1 MKTTLLAWL
10 TKRRLEDPAPGL
22 HDSHRLAVSRRA
34 RLGRRFGQWFVRT
47 PHIRDHVPARSRPA
61 LYFESLYNVGAGGFL
76 ALFLLTPVAL
86 KTVVDG
92 SAEHLALFSAMFG
105 GSSLLSPLVSYCGRR
120 IKMRSLV
127 VYPCLAVAACL
138 LATASPVGGATFF
151 TLAVGSAFVV
161 RVFPRVAEM
170 NMYRVVYSPTHRGS
184 AVGWLK
190 ALSAI
195 AMLSVTLF
203 GYWWFSFQPSLY
215 WVVYCLV
222 AVLLVVGAWSYSHIP
237 IPRRN
242 LFARP
247 DAIAPH
253 RAFWQGLRLFLDD
266 GRFVLYQFGFAL
278 AGFAN
283 HMALIFVAEILRED
297 VIGTRTAETLLP
309 PPFDYLVFTYWGLDW
324 QTAVSLIV
332 GLIIALLPALLM
344 MTSALFWGRFL
355 DRVNPMI
362 GRTVFNLFQAAAYG
376 FHAYGGYTLQIWPF
390 LVGTSLH
397 AIGNGGGTIN
407 WLTGSLYFAKPE
419 RVSLYNA
426 VHVALTGLRGLIA
439 PICGLYL
446 IGAEGLGL
454 GPGIFVVAVVLSLA
468 GASVMLFQ
476 GLTDPGPREGRESR
490 RTPSH

>member
-1 MKTTLLAWL
+1 MKTTLLASL
-10 TKRRLEDPAPGL
+10 LKRRLENRTRSQR
-22 HDSHRLAVSRRA
+22 DSGRSAASRGA
-34 RLGRRFGQWFVRT
+34 GVARRFGRWFART
-47 PHIRDHVPARSRPA
+47 PLVRDHVPARSRPA
-61 LYFESLYNVGAGGFL
+61 LYFESLYNVGSGAFL

-92 SAEHLALFSAMFG
+92 TAEHLALFSAMFG

-120 IKMRSLV
+120 ITMRSLV
-127 VYPCLAVAACL
+127 VYPSLAVAGCL
-138 LATASPVGGATFF
+138 LATASPVGGVTFF
-151 TLAVGSAFVV
+151 TVAVGSAFVV

-170 NMYRVVYSPTHRGS
+170 NMYRIVYPPTHRGS

-215 WVVYCLV
+215 WVLYCLV
-222 AVLLVVGAWSYSHIP
+222 AVLLVVAAWSYKQIP

-247 DAIAPH
+247 DSIAPH
-253 RAFWQGLRLFLDD
+253 RAFWQGLRIFLDD
-266 GRFVLYQFGFAL
+266 RRFVLYQFGFAL

-283 HMALIFVAEILRED
+283 HMALVFVAEVLRED
-297 VIGTRTAETLLP
+297 VIGTRTHETLLP
-309 PPFDYLVFTYWGLDW
+309 PPFDYLVFTYWGLEW
-324 QTAVSLIV
+324 QTVVSLIV
-332 GLIIALLPALLM
+332 GLIIALVPALLM
-344 MTSALFWGRFL
+344 MTSALYWGRFL

-362 GRTVFNLFQAAAYG
+362 GRTVFNLFQAAAYA
-376 FHAYGGYTLQIWPF
+376 FHAYGGLTLQIWPF

-439 PICGLYL
+439 PVCGLYL
-446 IGAEGLGL
+446 ISSEGLGL
-454 GPGIFVVAVVLSLA
+454 GAGLFLVAVLLSLA
-468 GASVMLFQ
+468 GASVMLVQ
-476 GLTDPGPREGRESR
+476 GLTDPGPREGR
-490 RTPSH
+490 PSARAPIR